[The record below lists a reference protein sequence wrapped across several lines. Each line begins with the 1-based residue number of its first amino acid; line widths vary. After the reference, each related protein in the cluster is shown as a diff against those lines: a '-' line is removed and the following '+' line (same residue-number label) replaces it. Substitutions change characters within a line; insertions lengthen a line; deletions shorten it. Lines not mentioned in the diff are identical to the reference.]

1 MKFCH
6 RSDLK
11 GERDVRAF
19 FKAFHY
25 AAKGIVHSLRSERNM
40 KFHTIALIVVTI
52 AGLLTGLS
60 ITEWMIIL
68 ILFGGMLSLEMLNTA
83 IERVVDLVTTDHHP
97 LAGQAKDV
105 GSGAVLVFA
114 IISAVIGLII
124 FLPKWF

>member
-1 MKFCH
+1 M
-6 RSDLK
+6 
-11 GERDVRAF
+11 RAF

-40 KFHTIALIVVTI
+40 KFHTIALIFVTI